1 MGGEPFPLVG
11 ELPPEWDIPLP
22 LGALIGGS
30 LVSVEYQA
38 EVVLDV
44 PGEPG
49 QAVAAVEQSLTD
61 RDGSRTRTCP
71 K

>member
-1 MGGEPFPLVG
+1 MAGLTRTSGS
-11 ELPPEWDIPLP
+11 
-22 LGALIGGS
+22 S